1 MLKTLVVLFLLL
13 LIPANGRATSAQQ
26 PAPTEFALLFTT
38 GSAWDMSKQP
48 AQQPHFAG
56 HSANLRRLREG
67 GILITGGRFG
77 PYGLMIVRA
86 PTQDSVMRLLAP
98 DSTIAAGVFKVQVE
112 RWRTVYSGTLGT
124 P

>member
-1 MLKTLVVLFLLL
+1 MKAVILFLLL
-13 LIPANGRATSAQQ
+13 ALTPFNRSTTAAQQ
-26 PAPTEFALLFTT
+26 PAPAEFALLFTT
-38 GSAWDMSKQP
+38 GPAWDASKQP
-48 AQQPHFAG
+48 GQQQHFSG

-98 DSTIAAGVFKVQVE
+98 DSTISAGVFKVQVE
-112 RWRTVYSGTLGT
+112 RWRTVYSGALGN